1 MKTYYWIAI
10 NGTSITASAVPL
22 PTTLAVT
29 PVPQRLIGFDSADE
43 ARETQQFLL
52 AASTPE
58 CEERMRQLDARAER
72 GEIISIV
79 PNNPEPV
86 LTGLSSWIAGKV
98 HKRWRNRRMA
108 AYHEA
113 GHAAAQYFLEL
124 PFSSVYICPDA
135 GDGKLGAV
143 RAYEVPVFEP
153 YPTDPA
159 VLVEIESHIMV
170 AFAGVAAVARYKGR
184 LSWTGGHADFNRAF
198 DLALVRHHEGTT
210 VEVAAFLE
218 YVWVRT
224 QEFVKQPRPW
234 AAIIA
239 LAEVLEMHNELSF
252 DQVQNVIG
260 AAVGMSGKCELLPS
274 AVERL
279 RPSYNDGKT
288 PDTRYHKLYMLNNLR
303 RRK

>member
-1 MKTYYWIAI
+1 
-10 NGTSITASAVPL
+10 
-22 PTTLAVT
+22 
-29 PVPQRLIGFDSADE
+29 
-43 ARETQQFLL
+43 
-52 AASTPE
+52 
-58 CEERMRQLDARAER
+58 
-72 GEIISIV
+72 
-79 PNNPEPV
+79 
-86 LTGLSSWIAGKV
+86 
-98 HKRWRNRRMA
+98 MA
-108 AYHEA
+108 AHHEA
-113 GHAAAQYFLEL
+113 GHAVAQYFLDI

-135 GDGKLGAV
+135 GDGKLGAL

-159 VLVEIESHIMV
+159 VLVELENRIIV

-184 LSWTGGHADFNRAF
+184 LSWTGGHADFDRAF
-198 DLALVRHHEGTT
+198 DLALVRHFEGTI

-239 LAEVLEMHNELSF
+239 LAQALEGHDELSF

-260 AAVGMSGKCELLPS
+260 VAVGTMSGECELLPS

-279 RPSYNDGKT
+279 RPIYNDGKT

-303 RRK
+303 RQK